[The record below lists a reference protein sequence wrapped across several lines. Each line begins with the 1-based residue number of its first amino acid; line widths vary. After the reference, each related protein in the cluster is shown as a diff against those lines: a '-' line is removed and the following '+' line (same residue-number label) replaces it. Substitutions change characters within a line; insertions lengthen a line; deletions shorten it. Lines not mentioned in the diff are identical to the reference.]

1 MRGWAQCVQSAV
13 GYRNVGRR
21 SVPRRSRP
29 PVRQIIA
36 CNGGYQLYNDYDNGH
51 YVAYDPDQARPMHAI
66 ACGSDRLGQTRTT
79 ATGNYA
85 AP

>member
-51 YVAYDPDQARPMHAI
+51 YVAYDPDQASPMH
-66 ACGSDRLGQTRTT
+66 CNCLRLGPTRTT
-79 ATGNYA
+79 ATGNHE